1 MTPVDSPAL
10 AQPSAQ
16 PNGNGD
22 PPTLTTLLR
31 MTFEKWY
38 ADNMPRHAAALTF
51 YTLFAFAPLLLL
63 AVAMMGAIFGRS
75 TAEAQLKS
83 VVEQYV
89 HSSDAAALAQTVVDN
104 ALPGSAHWL
113 ITVGVVLALLY
124 GASAVF
130 GELQIVLN
138 IIWESHQPTVNLRRL
153 IWDRVIAII
162 MVILT
167 GLLFFL
173 TLVVNLLYGTLS
185 DRLDAGV
192 IINPGYNQVAYF
204 ILFFALI
211 ALIFAL
217 IYKFVPAVRITW
229 HDVLIGAVAT
239 AFLVSVARLLITWYL
254 SYNRIGS
261 IYGAA
266 GSLVIL
272 LLWVYY
278 SAQIFFLGAE
288 FTHIYSRTYGARR
301 RGEMVTTGIPLSPPA
316 PKPAP
321 GELTQAVTTPAPLP
335 VTVIKADAA
344 PAQSP
349 VAFDVIN
356 LEPVD
361 KSWRGRWRARRQRL
375 WGRLQRAARY
385 GGTLRGRAR
394 HLLQL
399 PLQIIRPIR
408 EIVMAVGIIGTLS
421 LAALLGIPW
430 HKRRKPAITPPEGV
444 EPEAKEQQQQ
454 S

>member
-10 AQPSAQ
+10 AQSNAPH
-16 PNGNGD
+16 NGNGA
-22 PPTLTTLLR
+22 PPTLTLLLR

-63 AVAMMGAIFGRS
+63 SVAIMGALFGQS
-75 TAEAQLKS
+75 VAEAQLKA

-113 ITVGVVLALLY
+113 ITLGVILALLY

-138 IIWESHQPTVNLRRL
+138 IIWGSHQPVVNIRRI
-153 IWDRVIAII
+153 IWDRAIAIV

-167 GLLFFL
+167 GLLIFL
-173 TLVVNLLYGTLS
+173 ALVVNLLYGTLS
-185 DRLDAGV
+185 NQLDQA
-192 IINPGYNQVAYF
+192 IIVSPGYNQVSYF

-217 IYKFVPAVRITW
+217 IYKFIPGVRIAW

-288 FTHIYSRTYGARR
+288 FTYVYSRTYGARR
-301 RGEMVTTGIPLSPPA
+301 RGEVMATGMTVTAAAPTPA
-316 PKPAP
+316 PVAP
-321 GELTQAVTTPAPLP
+321 TAEVTNSAPLP
-335 VTVIKADAA
+335 VTVIKADAT
-344 PAQSP
+344 PAQPP
-349 VAFDVIN
+349 VAFDVLN

-361 KSWRGRWRARRQRL
+361 KSWRGRWRDRRQRL
-375 WGRLQRAARY
+375 WGRLQRGWRY
-385 GGTLRGRAR
+385 LGALRGRAR
-394 HLLQL
+394 QLLQL

-430 HKRRKPAITPPEGV
+430 HKRRKPAITPPETV
-444 EPEAKEQQQQ
+444 EPSTDDQQQA
-454 S
+454 